1 MSKGHTKPK
10 LSKNSQS
17 PGKTEVHMNYQ
28 RENGFWIT
36 QTSAEILPVLL
47 AAVYN
52 LGRLC
57 NLSVL
62 LYLSLKCRQ
71 SYVPSWAAVKVRRDH
86 TCRTHTQDCSC
97 SAANRLWKP
106 WINTDDTCLR
116 RGSCNQLAIHSLL
129 LTRGHPQGK
138 EKEAETWS
146 NLLVNQ
152 DCWEEEALSLK
163 SLAGHPARN
172 NLLVNRTQ
180 DP

>member
-28 RENGFWIT
+28 REKGFWIT

-62 LYLSLKCRQ
+62 LYLSVKCRQ

-106 WINTDDTCLR
+106 WINTVTT
-116 RGSCNQLAIHSLL
+116 H
-129 LTRGHPQGK
+129 
-138 EKEAETWS
+138 
-146 NLLVNQ
+146 V
-152 DCWEEEALSLK
+152 WEEGVATSLPFTPSSLPGAIPRAKKRRLRPDLISLSTRIVGRKKPCLW
-163 SLAGHPARN
+163 SP
-172 NLLVNRTQ
+172 
-180 DP
+180 